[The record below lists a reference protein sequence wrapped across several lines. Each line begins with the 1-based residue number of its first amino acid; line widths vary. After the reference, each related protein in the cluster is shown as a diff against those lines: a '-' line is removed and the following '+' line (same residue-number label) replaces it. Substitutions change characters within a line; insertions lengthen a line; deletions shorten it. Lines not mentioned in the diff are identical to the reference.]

1 MSAVELV
8 CRAVPGTRDPGPAL
22 TLGEK
27 MRGSSSAEP
36 GTPDR
41 KLGVVARRMDS
52 GRTSCCKQAESWA
65 GGMGGSPAE
74 PGTLG
79 GW

>member
-8 CRAVPGTRDPGPAL
+8 CRAVPRTRDPGPAL

-41 KLGVVARRMDS
+41 KLGVVARRSMEPWS
-52 GRTSCCKQAESWA
+52 GPWPQ
-65 GGMGGSPAE
+65 PV
-74 PGTLG
+74 
-79 GW
+79 

>member
-1 MSAVELV
+1 VSAVELV

-41 KLGVVARRMDS
+41 KLGVVARRSMEPWS
-52 GRTSCCKQAESWA
+52 GPWPQ
-65 GGMGGSPAE
+65 PV
-74 PGTLG
+74 
-79 GW
+79 

>member
-1 MSAVELV
+1 MRSTLDKFGA
-8 CRAVPGTRDPGPAL
+8 PGTDDVD
-22 TLGEK
+22 
-27 MRGSSSAEP
+27 M
-36 GTPDR
+36 
-41 KLGVVARRMDS
+41 VADGLRTAGLDS

-65 GGMGGSPAE
+65 RGMGGSPAE